1 MSELEKQELELELGQ
16 VIRFNA
22 PSNTELHNKN
32 LFIEY
37 LDETKIKLLDPEK
50 ESPIVIGINL
60 GIFNDES
67 IESIEI
73 LYTPE
78 EKGYARQNNLIV
90 GRDISVHFGGKIP
103 LILNGEITNIENDQ
117 IEIKEYLT
125 NKKLYIDFKYQGLP
139 EKLNIV
145 SIEDRTAV
153 PHNGC
158 RPPKKLSL

>member
-1 MSELEKQELELELGQ
+1 MSELEKQEFELELGQ
-16 VIRFNA
+16 VIRVNA

-50 ESPIVIGINL
+50 DVPIIL
-60 GIFNDES
+60 GMNAGVLNDES

-90 GRDISVHFGGKIP
+90 GRDISIRFGGAVPI
-103 LILNGEITNIENDQ
+103 ILNGEITNTDNDQ
-117 IEIKEYLT
+117 IEITEYLT
-125 NKKLYIDFKYQGLP
+125 NKKLYIDFK
-139 EKLNIV
+139 
-145 SIEDRTAV
+145 
-153 PHNGC
+153 
-158 RPPKKLSL
+158 